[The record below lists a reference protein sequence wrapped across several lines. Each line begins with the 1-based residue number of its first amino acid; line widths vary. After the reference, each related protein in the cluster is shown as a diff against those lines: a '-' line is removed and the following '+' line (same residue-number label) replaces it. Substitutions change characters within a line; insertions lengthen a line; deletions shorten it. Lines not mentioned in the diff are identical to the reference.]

1 MKNLATAFGLVF
13 LCALTVLVQAQEPAP
28 APSTRQAETVD
39 VKTAAVQSPSPCMR
53 GGRGCQHRKT
63 AMP

>member
-28 APSTRQAETVD
+28 ARSAPQADTVD

-53 GGRGCQHRKT
+53 GGRGCQPRKT